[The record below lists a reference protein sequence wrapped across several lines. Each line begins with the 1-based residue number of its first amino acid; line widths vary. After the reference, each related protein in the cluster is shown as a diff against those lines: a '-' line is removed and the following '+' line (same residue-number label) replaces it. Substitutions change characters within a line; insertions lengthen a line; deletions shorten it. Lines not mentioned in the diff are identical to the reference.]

1 MGDGVAD
8 SDTAPAAVVDAAAVS
23 LERGGMTSEQS
34 GPGLLL
40 LRSVGSR
47 PDLDPEAPAPA
58 AAAAVLVD
66 EADCGSLGLTE

>member
-8 SDTAPAAVVDAAAVS
+8 SDTAPAAVVDAAAAS
-23 LERGGMTSEQS
+23 MERGGMTSELG
-34 GPGLLL
+34 GPGLL

-58 AAAAVLVD
+58 VD
-66 EADCGSLGLTE
+66 EADCDSLCLTPV